1 MAFYVYYNFKKMIFY
16 EDDKQFNDLKL
27 LDLHELGKVNYNE
40 TNQFIFFTLSK
51 QLQGYTGVYLN

>member
-40 TNQFIFFTLSK
+40 TN
-51 QLQGYTGVYLN
+51 